1 MLEMEDIECVAG
13 HGICGDRF
21 FDHQANYKGQITFFA
36 TEVYEALRII
46 RTLALVALGS
56 DNEKLSTEEL
66 AILQQQTLNR
76 IVVVTDKALA
86 KAPR

>member
-1 MLEMEDIECVAG
+1 MD
-13 HGICGDRF
+13 
-21 FDHQANYKGQITFFA
+21 
-36 TEVYEALRII
+36 EVYEALRII

-56 DNEKLSTEEL
+56 DNEKLSTETL

-86 KAPR
+86 EAPR